1 MIPAPEDEY
10 DNGRPL
16 YLLSTFHYEENQV
29 GVTSPDLPGCV
40 TVSKDETDAIKCAKE
55 ALGLHIYGME
65 VDGESIPA
73 PSSIKNLPQKK
84 GTICVLVDV
93 WMPLIRASVKE
104 YSVKKTLTIPAW
116 MDRAAKE
123 AGIKNYSLMLQVAIA
138 QELGIDIKAETPFSH
153 PAPTIA

>member
-1 MIPAPEDEY
+1 M
-10 DNGRPL
+10 
-16 YLLSTFHYEENQV
+16 
-29 GVTSPDLPGCV
+29 PGCV

>member
-1 MIPAPEDEY
+1 M
-10 DNGRPL
+10 
-16 YLLSTFHYEENQV
+16 
-29 GVTSPDLPGCV
+29 PGCV

-65 VDGESIPA
+65 VDGEPIPT
-73 PSSIKNLPQKK
+73 PSSIKRK
-84 GTICVLVDV
+84 GAAYVLIEV
-93 WMPLIRASVKE
+93 WMPLIRASIKE
-104 YSVKKTLTIPAW
+104 YSVKKTLAIPAW